1 MHIAWTEGQ
10 RPIHLV
16 AALKSLTL
24 EQQCGAPSDSDPSRH
39 TNVQLHQSEPGVIQ
53 RLLETYGYLA
63 VLLLVGL
70 ESLGIPLPGETAL
83 LTAAAYAAAGHLS
96 IAGVIA
102 AAAIGAMLGD
112 AGAYWIGR
120 TGGLALVRRYGQFF
134 RVDET
139 KLERAQQFFRRHG
152 GKTVF
157 FGRFVSLLRMLAA
170 LLAGVT
176 RMPYGRFSLYNV
188 TGGICWALLVGSLGY
203 AFGRHLPQLEHAIG
217 QAGTLVVLLAA
228 LLVVLILAGRWAVD
242 NGIEIRAWVTRS
254 IERIGASPLLRRL
267 RERHPKA
274 WSFVA
279 RRFAATEYLGLHLTI
294 GLLLSLGALWL
305 FGGIA
310 EDIIHHDPLT
320 QFDLT
325 IADAFHRHASPTGV
339 TIAKGVSLLG
349 SPIFI
354 AAWGLV
360 VVGLLLVRRLYLL
373 LGGWIAALAGGGL
386 LDVALK
392 QMLHRTRPTW
402 DVPLLTARGW
412 SFPSGHAMGSLV
424 AYGMLAYL
432 LVVREAHPRR
442 QRVAV
447 IACAALLILLIG
459 LSRIYLGVHYFSDVV
474 GGYAAGVVWLAACI
488 SGLEVV
494 RRRPQGPGP

>member
-1 MHIAWTEGQ
+1 
-10 RPIHLV
+10 
-16 AALKSLTL
+16 
-24 EQQCGAPSDSDPSRH
+24 
-39 TNVQLHQSEPGVIQ
+39 VIQ

-83 LTAAAYAAAGHLS
+83 LTASAYAAGGHLS

-102 AAAIGAMLGD
+102 AAAVGAVLGD

-120 TGGLALVRRYGQFF
+120 TGGLALVRRYGRLF
-134 RVDET
+134 RVDDA
-139 KLERAQQFFRRHG
+139 KLEGAQKFFRRHG

-176 RMPYGRFSLYNV
+176 RMPYGRFSLYNA
-188 TGGICWALLVGSLGY
+188 TGGICWALLFGGLGY
-203 AFGRHLPQLEHAIG
+203 EFGRQLPQLEHAVG
-217 QAGTLVVLLAA
+217 QAGVLVVLLAA
-228 LLVVLILAGRWAVD
+228 LVVALILAGRWVA
-242 NGIEIRAWVTRS
+242 NNAAEIRAWVVRS
-254 IERIGASPLLRRL
+254 IERIGALPPVRRL
-267 RERHPKA
+267 RERYPKA
-274 WSFVA
+274 WSYVA

-294 GLLLSLGALWL
+294 GFGLSLGALWL

-310 EDIIHHDPLT
+310 EDIVHHDPLT

-325 IADAFHRHASPTGV
+325 IADAFHRHATPTGV
-339 TIAKGVSLLG
+339 AIAKAVSLLG
-349 SPIFI
+349 SPGFI
-354 AAWGLV
+354 AAWGLLL
-360 VVGLLLVRRLYLL
+360 VGLLVVRRQYLL
-373 LGGWIAALAGGGL
+373 LGGWVAAVAAGGL

-392 QMLHRTRPTW
+392 RVFHRTRPTW
-402 DVPLLTARGW
+402 DVPLLTVGGW

-432 LVVREAHPRR
+432 LIREGYGRR
-442 QRVAV
+442 RRLAV

-459 LSRIYLGVHYFSDVV
+459 LSRIYLGVHFFSDVI
-474 GGYAAGVVWLAACI
+474 GGYAAGMVWLAACV

-494 RRRPQGPGP
+494 RRRPRSPRP

>member
-1 MHIAWTEGQ
+1 
-10 RPIHLV
+10 
-16 AALKSLTL
+16 
-24 EQQCGAPSDSDPSRH
+24 
-39 TNVQLHQSEPGVIQ
+39 VIQ

-96 IAGVIA
+96 IAGVIG
-102 AAAIGAMLGD
+102 AAAIGAVLGD

-120 TGGLALVRRYGQFF
+120 SGGLVLVRRYGRLF
-134 RVDET
+134 RVDEA

-188 TGGICWALLVGSLGY
+188 TGGICWALLFGSLGY

-217 QAGTLVVLLAA
+217 QAGALVVLLAA
-228 LLVVLILAGRWAVD
+228 LLVALILAGRWVVNHAAD
-242 NGIEIRAWVTRS
+242 IRAWIARS
-254 IERIGASPLLRRL
+254 IERIGASPFVRRL

-279 RRFAATEYLGLHLTI
+279 RRFAVTEYLGLHLTV
-294 GLLLSLGALWL
+294 GLGLSLGALWL

-325 IADAFHRHASPTGV
+325 IAEAFHRHASPTGV
-339 TIAKGVSLLG
+339 AIAKGVSLLG
-349 SPIFI
+349 SPGFI
-354 AAWGLV
+354 AVWGLA
-360 VVGLLLVRRLYLL
+360 VVGLLLVRHQYLL
-373 LGGWIAALAGGGL
+373 LGGWLAALAGGGL

-392 QMLHRTRPTW
+392 RVFHRTRPAW

-432 LVVREAHPRR
+432 LVREVHGRR
-442 QRVAV
+442 LRLAV
-447 IACAALLILLIG
+447 IASATVLVLLIG
-459 LSRIYLGVHYFSDVV
+459 LSRMYLGVHYFSDVI
-474 GGYAAGVVWLAACI
+474 GGYAAGVVWLAAGI
-488 SGLEVV
+488 SGLEVA
-494 RRRPQGPGP
+494 RRKPRGPGP

>member
-1 MHIAWTEGQ
+1 
-10 RPIHLV
+10 
-16 AALKSLTL
+16 
-24 EQQCGAPSDSDPSRH
+24 
-39 TNVQLHQSEPGVIQ
+39 VIQ

-96 IAGVIA
+96 IVGVIG
-102 AAAIGAMLGD
+102 AAAIGAVLGD

-120 TGGLALVRRYGQFF
+120 TGGLALVRRYGRVF
-134 RVDET
+134 RVDEA

-188 TGGICWALLVGSLGY
+188 TGGICWALLFGSLGY
-203 AFGRHLPQLEHAIG
+203 AFGRHLPQLEHAVG
-217 QAGTLVVLLAA
+217 QAGALVALLAA
-228 LLVVLILAGRWAVD
+228 LLVALILAGRWVVSHAAD
-242 NGIEIRAWVTRS
+242 IRAWIARS
-254 IERIGASPLLRRL
+254 IERIGASPFVRRL

-279 RRFAATEYLGLHLTI
+279 RRFAVTEYLGLHLTV
-294 GLLLSLGALWL
+294 GLGLSLGALWL

-325 IADAFHRHASPTGV
+325 IAEAFHRHASPTGV
-339 TIAKGVSLLG
+339 AIAKGVSLLG
-349 SPIFI
+349 SPGFI
-354 AAWGLV
+354 AVWGLA
-360 VVGLLLVRRLYLL
+360 VVGLVLVRRQYLL
-373 LGGWIAALAGGGL
+373 LGGWLAALAGGGL

-392 QMLHRTRPTW
+392 RVFHRTRPTW

-432 LVVREAHPRR
+432 LVRELHGRRPRL
-442 QRVAV
+442 AV
-447 IACAALLILLIG
+447 IAGATVLVLLIG
-459 LSRIYLGVHYFSDVV
+459 LSRIYLGVHYFSDVI

-488 SGLEVV
+488 SGLEVA
-494 RRRPQGPGP
+494 RRKPRGS